1 MRPSVVEMSTATTWP
16 AAVDDIDLS
25 DLAFWERPLAER
37 DAAFATLR
45 AERPIAFF
53 PEPEL
58 EGIERGPGFYA
69 ITRHADVAEMSI
81 RPDVF
86 SSAKGATSIPDM
98 PEPLLEYYG
107 SMINLDNPRHARLRR
122 IVQAAFTPKRLQQL
136 FDDVARL
143 ARSVVADAAEKDEFD
158 FVAEVSSPFPLI
170 VICDMMGI
178 PPSERD
184 FVLHQTNVILSG
196 GDPEFIPEGTDP
208 IGAFIQAG
216 MDMSALMTT
225 IGEQRSAE
233 PADDLTSALVNTE
246 VDGEKLTFAELASF
260 FILLAAAGNETTRT
274 ATSHGVH
281 LLHRFPDQK
290 RAWLDDREVV
300 TTTAV
305 EEIVRYA
312 SPVIF
317 MRRTVT
323 RDVEVGGHEFR
334 EGDKVALQY
343 NSANR
348 DETVF
353 ADPHAFDVRRDP
365 NPHLG
370 FGARGPHFCLG
381 AHLARRELAVIFN
394 ELFEQLPD
402 LAVTGEPDH
411 LRSSFINGIKHLP
424 VAANRR

>member
-1 MRPSVVEMSTATTWP
+1 
-16 AAVDDIDLS
+16 
-25 DLAFWERPLAER
+25 
-37 DAAFATLR
+37 
-45 AERPIAFF
+45 
-53 PEPEL
+53 
-58 EGIERGPGFYA
+58 
-69 ITRHADVAEMSI
+69 
-81 RPDVF
+81 
-86 SSAKGATSIPDM
+86 
-98 PEPLLEYYG
+98 
-107 SMINLDNPRHARLRR
+107 
-122 IVQAAFTPKRLQQL
+122 
-136 FDDVARL
+136 
-143 ARSVVADAAEKDEFD
+143 
-158 FVAEVSSPFPLI
+158 
-170 VICDMMGI
+170 
-178 PPSERD
+178 
-184 FVLHQTNVILSG
+184 
-196 GDPEFIPEGTDP
+196 
-208 IGAFIQAG
+208 
-216 MDMSALMTT
+216 
-225 IGEQRSAE
+225 
-233 PADDLTSALVNTE
+233 
-246 VDGEKLTFAELASF
+246 
-260 FILLAAAGNETTRT
+260 
-274 ATSHGVH
+274 H